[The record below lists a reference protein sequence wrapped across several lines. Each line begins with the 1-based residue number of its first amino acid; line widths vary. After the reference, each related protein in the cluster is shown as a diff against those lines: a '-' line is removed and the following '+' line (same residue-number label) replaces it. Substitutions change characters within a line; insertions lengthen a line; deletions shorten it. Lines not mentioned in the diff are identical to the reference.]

1 VLVWRGRGA
10 SGASAD
16 LQNAL
21 LGAGTRGERWSV
33 ITTGPDGTRA
43 SEDPSRRPGEAHTAG
58 AERFSQVGA
67 ANPVSIDLWPAELSV
82 RLPRLDGSIEA
93 SIQEG
98 RRGGAISDG

>member
-1 VLVWRGRGA
+1 MLVRRGRGA

-21 LGAGTRGERWSV
+21 LGAGTPGREVVRDHHRLRRYAGERRSV
-33 ITTGPDGTRA
+33 P
-43 SEDPSRRPGEAHTAG
+43 PGEAPTG
-58 AERFSQVGA
+58 VAERFSQVGA

-82 RLPRLDGSIEA
+82 RLPRLDGSMEA
-93 SIQEG
+93 SVQEG

>member
-1 VLVWRGRGA
+1 MLVWRGRGA
-10 SGASAD
+10 SGALAD

-21 LGAGTRGERWSV
+21 LGAGTRGREVAV
-33 ITTGPDGTRA
+33 ITTGSDGMRA
-43 SEDPSRRPGEAHTAG
+43 SEDPSRRPGQAPTAV

-82 RLPRLDGSIEA
+82 RLPRLDGNIEA